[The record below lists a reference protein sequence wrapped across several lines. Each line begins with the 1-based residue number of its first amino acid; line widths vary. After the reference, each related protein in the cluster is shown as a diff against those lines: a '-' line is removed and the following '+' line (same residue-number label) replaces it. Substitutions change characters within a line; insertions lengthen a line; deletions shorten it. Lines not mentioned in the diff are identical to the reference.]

1 MPTPTVGRIVHFFP
15 ISQSDRHLANNGADR
30 VPAMI
35 IQAFTPDHLNLVIFP
50 MNVDC
55 PVVLRYSVFHK
66 SQIPNPGES
75 YNQKMSYWDWPEIV
89 STPAIPGL
97 TSGQSNYTPPNLD
110 EAAVRMTTTDGISG
124 DLTFKKFS
132 EDQRA

>member
-1 MPTPTVGRIVHFFP
+1 MPTPTCGQIVHFFP
-15 ISQSDRHLANNGADR
+15 ISELDKHLANNGADR

-66 SQIPNPGES
+66 SQIPTKGS
-75 YNQKMSYWDWPEIV
+75 ADYYRMSYWDWPEIAPVVPMLPTDSTAYPRLNTMSTSDTV
-89 STPAIPGL
+89 SGGP
-97 TSGQSNYTPPNLD
+97 
-110 EAAVRMTTTDGISG
+110 
-124 DLTFKKFS
+124 TFKQFL